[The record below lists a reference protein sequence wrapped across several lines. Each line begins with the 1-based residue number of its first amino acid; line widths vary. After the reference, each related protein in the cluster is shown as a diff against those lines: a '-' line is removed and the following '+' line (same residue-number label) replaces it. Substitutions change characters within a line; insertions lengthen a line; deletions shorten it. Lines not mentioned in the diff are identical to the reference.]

1 MIKSREKN
9 KVTPQEY
16 VKDKTSWMLCF
27 GFSYLEGQKAIESQQ
42 GKLQLKGNK
51 EEFLYGPLVQ

>member
-27 GFSYLEGQKAIESQQ
+27 GFSYLEGQKAI
-42 GKLQLKGNK
+42 
-51 EEFLYGPLVQ
+51 